1 MGTNTRPRLF
11 ALLGST
17 LLAASVLVTACSG
30 EANLG
35 ESCDVTGKTDGEC
48 TSGGICGK
56 PADSA
61 VVLECLKICGKDE
74 DCPTG
79 RSCNGVDGSN
89 LKGCRIKK

>member
-1 MGTNTRPRLF
+1 MKSF
-11 ALLGST
+11 AMLLASF
-17 LLAASVLVTACSG
+17 LAASALVTACSG
-30 EANLG
+30 EADLG
-35 ESCDVTGKTDGEC
+35 ESCDVSGKTDGEC

-56 PADSA
+56 PADGA
-61 VVLECLKICGKDE
+61 TAFACLQICGKDE